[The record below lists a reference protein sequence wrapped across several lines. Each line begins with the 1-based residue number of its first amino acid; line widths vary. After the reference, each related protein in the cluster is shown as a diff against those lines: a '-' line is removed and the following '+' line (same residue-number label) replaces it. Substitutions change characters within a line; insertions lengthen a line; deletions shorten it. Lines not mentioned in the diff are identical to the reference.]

1 MPADKGPN
9 FVLRGALLALRSPE
23 KQNRRGGTGSA
34 GNFGQEVD
42 RGPSAVHHAPLMALT
57 VVVRSGDL
65 KSQATITFDAPR
77 IVIGRGDGCEIRLPD
92 PSVSHRHASIRQRGS
107 DYVVVDEGS
116 SNGTFVGPVRLSP
129 QAPRVVRSGDL
140 IRVGRIWLELTTA
153 QVLPTPNQSLVTKEI
168 ALALVASSLSAD
180 GELSAPRLFVT
191 AGPDIGKELLLS
203 EFDRVYGIG
212 RAPNADLV
220 LTDDDASRRHVE
232 ITRRGTQIFVRDLG
246 SKNGAQ
252 LDGIRLEPKRD
263 TAWPPHAKLALGA
276 SEFAFEDPVLA
287 ALSEIE
293 AGRDEQMQAG
303 DSIDPPN
310 VAPSEALPN
319 GAAQAPPI
327 GTGDAAPIA
336 QVPTRAAKPVKK
348 TQGFRAVD
356 AAVAVLA
363 LIVIGL
369 SILGLTWL
377 FRGN

>member
-1 MPADKGPN
+1 
-9 FVLRGALLALRSPE
+9 
-23 KQNRRGGTGSA
+23 
-34 GNFGQEVD
+34 
-42 RGPSAVHHAPLMALT
+42 MALT

-92 PSVSHRHASIRQRGS
+92 PSVSHRHASIRQRGA

-153 QVLPTPNQSLVTKEI
+153 QVLPTQNQGLITKEI

-180 GELSAPRLFVT
+180 GELSAPRLFVS
-191 AGPDIGKELLLS
+191 AGPDQGKELLLT
-203 EFDRVYGIG
+203 EFDRAYSVG

-220 LTDDDASRRHVE
+220 LSDDDASRRHVE
-232 ITRRGTQIFVRDLG
+232 VIRRGTQILVRDLG
-246 SKNGAQ
+246 SKNGAT
-252 LDGIRLEPKRD
+252 LGDVRLEPKRD
-263 TAWPPHAKLALGA
+263 TPWSKDTVLALG
-276 SEFAFEDPVLA
+276 SSQFGFEDPVLA
-287 ALSEIE
+287 ALAEIE
-293 AGRDEQMQAG
+293 AGRDEQMRAG

-310 VAPSEALPN
+310 VDTGEATAKHAARAHEA
-319 GAAQAPPI
+319 GATDAPPI
-327 GTGDAAPIA
+327 P
-336 QVPTRAAKPVKK
+336 QVPTRAPKSTKK
-348 TQGFRAVD
+348 AHGFRAVD
-356 AAVAVLA
+356 AVVAVLA

-377 FRGN
+377 FRSN